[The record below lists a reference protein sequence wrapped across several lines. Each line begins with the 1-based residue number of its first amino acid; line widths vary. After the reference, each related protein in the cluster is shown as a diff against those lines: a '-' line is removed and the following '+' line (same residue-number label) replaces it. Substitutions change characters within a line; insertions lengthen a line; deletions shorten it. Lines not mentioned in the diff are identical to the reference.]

1 MAFAIYSPFSIT
13 YNSNSKFYQMVHKL
27 LLPFIHTD
35 MRSFNQKDV
44 KIPNGRR
51 KAWEA
56 LGSKPEILRSLTG
69 TGRTPQRKKGPQ
81 N

>member
-1 MAFAIYSPFSIT
+1 
-13 YNSNSKFYQMVHKL
+13 MVCEL

-35 MRSFNQKDV
+35 IRSFIQKDV

-56 LGSKPEILRSLTG
+56 LGSKPEMLRSLTG
-69 TGRTPQRKKGPQ
+69 TGRTPNERRVHRTERVHFMIF
-81 N
+81 